1 VLLCSKKMDNLQFIK
16 TIVDTHILSIMI
28 KLKQAQKNSE
38 INDEFKVIDE
48 LQNELIECVQ
58 MLEQLKVYK
67 ALNGN

>member
-1 VLLCSKKMDNLQFIK
+1 MDNLQFIK

>member
-28 KLKQAQKNSE
+28 KLKQAQRNSE

-48 LQNELIECVQ
+48 VQNELIECVQ
-58 MLEQLKVYK
+58 MLEQLKVYRTT
-67 ALNGN
+67 NTS